1 MQSESSTERSRRA
14 RKVVNYAELNDVH
27 LPPLGPKD
35 FVTSGNR
42 STTIESTTGGAN
54 PLNPLSTR
62 ASRRLRGLYEEPEQ
76 SSKNSAEVT
85 SAPHDRLPSPAI
97 PILPAEEVSQ
107 LSPQDAG
114 NRELVK
120 LPPKDSPSTTSSS
133 PLQPPPPSRSNHLQ
147 KTDVVI
153 PDYPVPV
160 GLTASLEPV
169 YNGSWIDPASLH
181 RSGDSGIDDNN
192 ISQPIGELPPPDL
205 FN

>member
-35 FVTSGNR
+35 FVVSGNR
-42 STTIESTTGGAN
+42 STTIESTTGSA
-54 PLNPLSTR
+54 NPLSTR

-85 SAPHDRLPSPAI
+85 AAPHDGLPSPAI
-97 PILPAEEVSQ
+97 PIPPTEEVSQ
-107 LSPQDAG
+107 FSPQDAG

-120 LPPKDSPSTTSSS
+120 LPPKDSPSATSSS

-160 GLTASLEPV
+160 GLTATLEPV

-181 RSGDSGIDDNN
+181 RTGNSGLDDNN
-192 ISQPIGELPPPDL
+192 INQPIGEFPPPDL